1 MSSEG
6 QTAIQVVASILF
18 VLSLIGMYFSLKNL
32 KTNTSVSIGVISDYS
47 KWAQFAASIF
57 VAYLPVSLV
66 WLGLF
71 LTMITAQ
78 HSFLIPTLASG
89 LTCIVL
95 LLTDLLTK
103 INNPQ

>member
-1 MSSEG
+1 MSTAG

-32 KTNTSVSIGVISDYS
+32 RASTSSIGVISDYS
-47 KWAQFAASIF
+47 KWAQFTASIF

-78 HSFLIPTLASG
+78 HSFMIPTLASG
-89 LTCIVL
+89 LTCIAL
-95 LLTDLLTK
+95 LLADLITK
-103 INNPQ
+103 MRNP